1 SFVAKAELGRDFTA
15 RVFLSRIGTEFV
27 ERFDKQK
34 GVADARR
41 IAETLRRASTLLFF
55 PEGTFSRIPGLLP
68 FHMGAFIAAAEH
80 GAAVIPIVIRGTR
93 YILRDGN
100 WIPTPGPVRIEIG
113 AAIDPQALEAEAGGD
128 PWKTALLLRTR
139 TREYLLAHCEEP
151 DLAREGQPIF

>member
-1 SFVAKAELGRDFTA
+1 VSFVAKAELGRH
-15 RVFLSRIGTEFV
+15 FLPRLFFSRIGTQFV

-68 FHMGAFIAAAEH
+68 FHMGAFVAAAEH
-80 GAAVIPIVIRGTR
+80 GAVVVPVLLRGTR

-113 AAIDPQALEAEAGGD
+113 AAIDPRALEAEAGGD
-128 PWKTALLLRTR
+128 AWKTALLLRTR

-151 DLAREGQPIF
+151 DLAGES